1 MALGGGP
8 YPLNWHPTTALA
20 QHHGVPTFLLDW
32 TENPWFAAH
41 FAAIPSRDLDDRADI
56 CVWALDIKKVDDG
69 ASNAIGI
76 HGIGSIMV
84 NRPAKSHNQFLAS
97 QDGLLTFLLDDGE
110 YWEQHGAYL
119 PLEDLIEKMAS
130 KVAEVEKTGDTK
142 EIKYA
147 KKRLF
152 SDGQAVLR
160 KIVLSKEHVPKLR
173 QLLLLEGITTAH
185 LMPTLDNVAK
195 TSLTL
200 TVDAA
205 KA

>member
-1 MALGGGP
+1 
-8 YPLNWHPTTALA
+8 
-20 QHHGVPTFLLDW
+20 
-32 TENPWFAAH
+32 
-41 FAAIPSRDLDDRADI
+41 
-56 CVWALDIKKVDDG
+56 
-69 ASNAIGI
+69 
-76 HGIGSIMV
+76 MV

-110 YWEQHGAYL
+110 YWERHGAYL

-130 KVAEVEKTGDTK
+130 KVAEVEKTGNTK
-142 EIKYA
+142 ELQKVEYA